1 MTHGLGCRPSTSGF
15 RPRLACVREKQLGES
30 LRTFARGERAM
41 EDVSSTP
48 GSASTPES
56 PTEPKRESL
65 VKKMQ
70 IKKAVRALLEN
81 SKSRKNANDLLLN
94 EKESVFLMVVL
105 WKIPSKE
112 LRVRLSLPYSIRSD
126 LAEVCLFTKDEPNL
140 TPEKTEHFYRSLL
153 NKHKIETISQII
165 PLRTLKKE
173 YKPYEA
179 KLRLLGSFDFFLTDA
194 RIRRLLP
201 SIIGKHF
208 YLRKKVPVSVNLLA
222 KDLSKEI
229 NESIG
234 GTVLNISKTGSCSTI
249 RVGHTGMKLQ
259 QILKNVVAVAKGLSE
274 KLPEKWKSVKLLYL
288 KTEKS
293 AALPI
298 FSSFKSSWDDA
309 KGICLPGQKKKEA
322 KKKEKLKKKE
332 KERLK
337 LKREKKRRKR
347 EIREARK
354 RKSQLLSKGQV
365 PPEVSGAPMKDPG
378 PPQGDT
384 TGHEKQEPSRVK
396 APLKVEDGSEEEIP
410 LLVPMNKMPAKMQTC
425 ATGKKSPKKNLGPN
439 TPLGKKRK
447 TPSALKTSRPAKP
460 DTPGKGLGKKPRIKE
475 ETEKEINSSLGKKD
489 LRQTPKKPEAKF
501 FATPSKSARKAP
513 QIPKQ
518 WSPKPRVS
526 QST

>member
-309 KGICLPGQKKKEA
+309 KGICLPGQKKK
-322 KKKEKLKKKE
+322 
-332 KERLK
+332 
-337 LKREKKRRKR
+337 
-347 EIREARK
+347 
-354 RKSQLLSKGQV
+354 
-365 PPEVSGAPMKDPG
+365 
-378 PPQGDT
+378 
-384 TGHEKQEPSRVK
+384 
-396 APLKVEDGSEEEIP
+396 
-410 LLVPMNKMPAKMQTC
+410 MQTC